1 MNKDLI
7 EQARLQLKKAA
18 RVMICSHIRPDGDAI
33 GSVLGLGL
41 ALQNAGKYVQMVLA
55 DGVPSALRFLPGS
68 ELIVNNPEEGF
79 DLVIA
84 VDSGNIDRV
93 GHILD
98 GIDKI
103 HLNIDHHPDNTRFA
117 EINLVDPQA
126 AATAQILA
134 GLLEEWGYEITPV
147 IASDLLSGMIT
158 DTIGFK
164 TENMHPE
171 VLRVAADLFEKGAD
185 LPKLYHNAVTSKTY
199 EAARYMGAGLSQLS
213 RQNGIVWT
221 VLTLENR
228 KIANYPGRDDADLV
242 NILSAID
249 SADVALI
256 FIEQDAKTVKVS
268 WRTRSMEIDV
278 SQVAHQFGGGGHRAA
293 AGAMILGSLQ
303 DVQTEVVTTTQ
314 KLLFNK

>member
-84 VDSGNIDRV
+84 VDSGTIDRV
-93 GHILD
+93 GNIMD

-103 HLNIDHHPDNTRFA
+103 HINIDHHPDKTRFA

-171 VLRVAADLFEKGAD
+171 VLRVAAD
-185 LPKLYHNAVTSKTY
+185 
-199 EAARYMGAGLSQLS
+199 
-213 RQNGIVWT
+213 
-221 VLTLENR
+221 
-228 KIANYPGRDDADLV
+228 
-242 NILSAID
+242 
-249 SADVALI
+249 
-256 FIEQDAKTVKVS
+256 
-268 WRTRSMEIDV
+268 
-278 SQVAHQFGGGGHRAA
+278 
-293 AGAMILGSLQ
+293 
-303 DVQTEVVTTTQ
+303 
-314 KLLFNK
+314 